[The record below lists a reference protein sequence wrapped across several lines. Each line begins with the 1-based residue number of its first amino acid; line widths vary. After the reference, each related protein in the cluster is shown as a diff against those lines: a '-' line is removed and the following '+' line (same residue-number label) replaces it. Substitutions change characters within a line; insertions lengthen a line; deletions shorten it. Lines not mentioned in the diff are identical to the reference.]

1 MLPWFRDD
9 GENLE
14 RWPSCASDT
23 GAPGPKQLKEML
35 AKYSTEIPTTIV
47 ACFLKLDVAGMR
59 EVIASMSTAHLV
71 STSPTNRPT
80 PKPIERT
87 RCHWSSAE
95 QEIRRLVGASL
106 PVTRLRYSG
115 QFSRQPIS
123 SSTQPSGTEGSRD
136 PKESSDIQ
144 YSERDM
150 VYAVDECIGVPTR
163 RGCTKDVCPYDLGP
177 EPWARG
183 VDAVLTLWIILPSA
197 CRRVWRPVQSLL

>member
-71 STSPTNRPT
+71 STLPTNC
-80 PKPIERT
+80 PKVSLVICRAGDQALG
-87 RCHWSSAE
+87 W
-95 QEIRRLVGASL
+95 RLTAGDE
-106 PVTRLRYSG
+106 
-115 QFSRQPIS
+115 
-123 SSTQPSGTEGSRD
+123 TEVLWAILKATYILEH
-136 PKESSDIQ
+136 P
-144 YSERDM
+144 
-150 VYAVDECIGVPTR
+150 AIGN
-163 RGCTKDVCPYDLGP
+163 RG
-177 EPWARG
+177 
-183 VDAVLTLWIILPSA
+183 
-197 CRRVWRPVQSLL
+197 